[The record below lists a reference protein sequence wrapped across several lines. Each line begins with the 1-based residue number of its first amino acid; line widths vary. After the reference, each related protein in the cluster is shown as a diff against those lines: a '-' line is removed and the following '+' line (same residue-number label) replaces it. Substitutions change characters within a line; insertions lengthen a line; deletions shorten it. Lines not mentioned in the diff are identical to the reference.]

1 MSTPKTDPLADT
13 DDDAVIGDA
22 PPADDKPDDDAAPPP
37 ELGDA
42 GKRALDAMKAK
53 WKAERDRAK
62 ALEVERDQL
71 KQSTIT
77 DEAARKAEADRQA
90 TAAEATKRANLR
102 IVRSEVRAAATG
114 KLADPKDALVFLSLD
129 QFEVSEDGEID
140 SAEVAQAIDDLIK
153 ARPYLAA
160 ATAKRFQGTGDN
172 GAVGKHSGTK
182 QITET
187 ELKTMTP
194 EQIVAAREKGQL
206 ADLLGGK

>member
-1 MSTPKTDPLADT
+1 M
-13 DDDAVIGDA
+13 IGDV
-22 PPADDKPDDDAAPPP
+22 PTADDKPADDTPPPP

-62 ALEVERDQL
+62 ALETERDQL
-71 KQSTIT
+71 RQSTIT

-90 TAAEATKRANLR
+90 AVAEADKRANLR

-114 KLADPKDALVFLSLD
+114 KLADPKDALVFLNLD

-140 SAEVAQAIDDLIK
+140 SAEVAQAIDDLVK

-172 GAVGKHSGTK
+172 GAVGKGNANK
-182 QITET
+182 QVTET

-206 ADLLGGK
+206 KDLLGGK